1 MITKKFNFSYG
12 ELTQRCDR
20 VSELMT
26 RDASNF
32 EEIGYTAEF
41 ITSFKAQ
48 TDAFKTMES
57 DTYWQGQQMMKTEG
71 KNKSRQRLSHLISE
85 FRFRAKL
92 ALGEDSVEY
101 RSFRFSRLANLDENQ
116 LIIYAN
122 HVIKTASPLLPQLAL
137 RRIDEANLQE
147 INDEAIQL
155 DNSIDEQKAA
165 ISIREQ
171 KSFER
176 IAAANELYKT
186 MSEVCEVGKRIWE
199 GTNVAFY
206 DDYLIYG
213 SQAPIDDEEEPQDES
228 TPENTPG
235 DVMPT

>member
-20 VSELMT
+20 VSELLT
-26 RDASNF
+26 RDATKF
-32 EEIGYTAEF
+32 EEIGYNAEF
-41 ITSFKAQ
+41 TTSFKAQ
-48 TDAFKTMES
+48 TDAFKTLES
-57 DTYWQGQQMMKTEG
+57 DTYWQGQQMMKTES
-71 KNKSRQRLSHLISE
+71 KNKSRQHLSHLIGE
-85 FRFRAKL
+85 FRFLAKL

-122 HVIKTASPLLPQLAL
+122 HVTKTALPLLPQLAI

-147 INDEAIQL
+147 ITDAAIQL
-155 DNSIDEQKAA
+155 DNTIDEQKAA
-165 ISIREQ
+165 ISTREE

-213 SQAPIDDEEEPQDES
+213 SQAPIDEEEEPQDEG
-228 TPENTPG
+228 TTEPA
-235 DVMPT
+235 MP